1 MKQPR
6 HPLQPNLQGRL
17 SGSLRS
23 LQSHLERLEKLTQL
37 VNPLLPTA
45 GSWKVASFEQGV
57 LCLATDQHTTAS
69 QMRYMQLQYIERL
82 SAIPELQGLHRI
94 KVIVEIQPKPRSA
107 VHDRLP
113 PLTEGTKQLLD
124 EAASLFDDPELS
136 QALKRLASKN

>member
-6 HPLQPNLQGRL
+6 HPFQPNLQGRL

-23 LQSHLERLEKLTQL
+23 LQPHMERLEKLTQL
-37 VNPLLPTA
+37 VNPLLPAT

-57 LCLATDQHTTAS
+57 LCLATNQHTIAS
-69 QMRYMQLQYIERL
+69 QLRYMQLQYIERL
-82 SAIPELQGLHRI
+82 SAIPEFEGLHRI
-94 KVIVEIQPKPRSA
+94 KVIVEVEPKPRHV

-113 PLTEGTKQLLD
+113 PLTSDTKQLLD